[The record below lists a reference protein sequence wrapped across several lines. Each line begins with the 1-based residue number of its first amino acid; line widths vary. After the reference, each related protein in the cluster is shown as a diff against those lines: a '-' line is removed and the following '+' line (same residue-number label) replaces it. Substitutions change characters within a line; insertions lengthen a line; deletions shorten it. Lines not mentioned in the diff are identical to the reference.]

1 MPNKTRLNK
10 LDTFIVELDTGLRT
24 LLAKPRSE
32 RAHPDANIA
41 EADLTLAEKAH
52 ASALMR
58 INHTGEVCA
67 QALYSGQALTAHSA
81 ETTLA
86 LKQAAQEETDH
97 LAWCETRIA
106 QLGGRTS
113 VLNPL
118 FYAGSFTMGVIAGAL
133 GDQWN
138 LGFVAETEKQVEAHL
153 ASHLNKLPESDLKTR
168 KIIEIMQQD
177 EAKHAQEAK
186 QLGAAELPAPA
197 KFLMKQVST
206 LMTTSTYYL

>member
-1 MPNKTRLNK
+1 MSNKTRLDK
-10 LDTFIVELDTGLRT
+10 LDVFIIELDTGLRT
-24 LLAKPRSE
+24 LLAKSHSART
-32 RAHPDANIA
+32 HPDADVA
-41 EADLTLAEKAH
+41 EADLSSTEKSH

-67 QALYSGQALTAHSA
+67 QALYSGQALTAYRP
-81 ETTLA
+81 ETALA

-97 LAWCETRIA
+97 LAWCETRIT
-106 QLGGRTS
+106 QLSGRTS
-113 VLNPL
+113 LLNPL
-118 FYAGSFTMGVIAGAL
+118 FYAGSFTMGAIAGAF
-133 GDQWN
+133 GDKWS

-168 KIIEIMQQD
+168 TIVEKMQHD
-177 EAKHAQEAK
+177 EARHAQEAK
-186 QLGAAELPAPA
+186 QLGAVELPASA